1 MPKTQKHNVYI
12 SEISVCLFFKHLAK
26 HTIDGK
32 QLLLLS
38 AEKMGSQKM
47 FLFIPLINKNVY
59 SLLAFSS
66 EKQRINKVNIRWNI
80 RKSNKLFRTL
90 IFHREIKAI
99 SQSRFRIRLKEAKKY
114 YRVFELQ
121 AMCENQKLTFFFYLY
136 LVIRK

>member
-47 FLFIPLINKNVY
+47 FLVIPLINKNMY

-66 EKQRINKVNIRWNI
+66 EKQRMNKVNIR
-80 RKSNKLFRTL
+80 
-90 IFHREIKAI
+90 
-99 SQSRFRIRLKEAKKY
+99 
-114 YRVFELQ
+114 
-121 AMCENQKLTFFFYLY
+121 
-136 LVIRK
+136 